1 MQIVNNLLD
10 YRAIGAWENKRIR
23 LAFRCGRR
31 NNQVLEQKSRLMS
44 YQRVSEIDR
53 ARGSSLVA
61 TSAPKRFAGIRRPR
75 PLMHR
80 AVHAIVSPKTL
91 SRWKTNASRF
101 GRTIGNC
108 TGILWFAGP
117 FNFFQASQIFVFI
130 ARKIFG
136 AK

>member
-53 ARGSSLVA
+53 ARKLASYEKEFA
-61 TSAPKRFAGIRRPR
+61 RFFSCRDERAEEIRRNSSTAPANA
-75 PLMHR
+75 PGCPCNCFTQD
-80 AVHAIVSPKTL
+80 IVTVENKCESIWQDD
-91 SRWKTNASRF
+91 R
-101 GRTIGNC
+101 
-108 TGILWFAGP
+108 
-117 FNFFQASQIFVFI
+117 
-130 ARKIFG
+130 
-136 AK
+136 